1 MPLKPKISAT
11 DFEALDA
18 SVKSIYVKEGD
29 SYRLDV
35 EGFVIE
41 KDPAALLNA
50 KEHEKRLRQE
60 AESMLKKLQDDIKGQ
75 QDALKKAQE
84 EAEMERMRKSGDITS
99 IQKSFETKIAEMQ
112 KQQTEQLTRYR
123 EAVAK
128 AELDRVANQ
137 IAAKIGV
144 DSNAAT
150 LLLPHVKSRLKSDMS
165 EDLPQIRVVDSNGE
179 LSANSLDDLQKEFIA
194 NPAFGAII
202 VGSKA
207 TGASGHGNVGG
218 AKVSTQG
225 KKFTD
230 FSATELS
237 QIRRDN
243 PQEYE
248 RLKRDTLKQ

>member
-1 MPLKPKISAT
+1 MPLKAKISAT

-18 SVKSIYVKEGD
+18 NVKGIYVKDGD
-29 SYRLDV
+29 DYRLDI

-60 AESMLKKLQDDIKGQ
+60 AESSLKKLQEEIKGQ
-75 QDALKKAQE
+75 QDALRKAQE
-84 EAEMERMRKSGDITS
+84 EAEMEKMRKSGDITS
-99 IQKSFETKIAEMQ
+99 IQKSFESKIAEMQ

-144 DSNAAT
+144 DANAAT
-150 LLLPHVKSRLKSDMS
+150 LLLPHVKARLKPDMS
-165 EDLPQIRVVDSNGE
+165 EELPKIRVVDQTGE
-179 LSANSLDDLQKEFIA
+179 LSVSSLDDLQKEFVA

-230 FSATELS
+230 FSATELV
-237 QIRRDN
+237 QIRREN

>member
-1 MPLKPKISAT
+1 MPLKAKISDS
-11 DFEALDA
+11 DFQSLDE
-18 SVKSIYVKEGD
+18 SLKSLYVKEGND
-29 SYRLDV
+29 YKIDI
-35 EGFVIE
+35 EGYVVE

-60 AESMLKKLQDDIKGQ
+60 AESMLKKLQEEIKGQ

-84 EAEMERMRKSGDITS
+84 EAELEKARKSGDISS

-112 KQQTEQLTRYR
+112 KQQSDQLTRYR

-137 IAAKIGV
+137 IAGKIGV
-144 DSNAAT
+144 DANAAT
-150 LLLPHVKSRLKSDMS
+150 LLLPHVKARLQADMN
-165 EDLPQIRVVDSNGE
+165 EDLPKIRVLDSNGE
-179 LSANSLDDLQKEFIA
+179 LSIGSVDDLQKEFIA

-230 FSATELS
+230 FSASELS
-237 QIRRDN
+237 QIRKEN

-248 RLKRDTLKQ
+248 RLKRDTLTK